1 MKSTGRY
8 KTRHSLLDIPRKFSQ
23 STVSVCNAVR
33 CFAVKFF
40 YPYSRDFTATVI
52 PALEPFNYLPKWI
65 FNLCAPFTTF
75 TEPDTSQSKMKPPPF
90 AYHDPTSIEE
100 AVDLLQRFGDEAKVL
115 AGGQS
120 LMPLLNFRLSYP
132 SALIDINRVADLSY
146 IQQEDGQVRIGA
158 LTRQRAIEFSELVRS
173 QLPLL
178 HEATTLIGHLPIRT
192 RGTIGG
198 SLAHADPAAEYPAV
212 TMVLDAELVI
222 QGPSGQR
229 VVSAEEF
236 FVSYL
241 TTALAPNEVLTEV
254 RFFSFPPTSG
264 WAFEEFARRQG
275 DFAVVGVAAV
285 IDTDGEQCRT
295 ARLAAAG
302 VGPTPIR
309 LRAAEY
315 ILEQE
320 GVTDRGIQNA
330 ADKAAELVEPDSD
343 IHASADFRRH
353 LTQVLTRRAIKRAI
367 QRGRKR
373 KT

>member
-1 MKSTGRY
+1 M
-8 KTRHSLLDIPRKFSQ
+8 Q
-23 STVSVCNAVR
+23 ER
-33 CFAVKFF
+33 C
-40 YPYSRDFTATVI
+40 PSIHIDS
-52 PALEPFNYLPKWI
+52 
-65 FNLCAPFTTF
+65 APFTTF
-75 TEPDTSQSKMKPPPF
+75 TEPDTSQREMKPPPF
-90 AYHDPTSIEE
+90 DYYDPTSVKETL
-100 AVDLLQRFGDEAKVL
+100 DLLQRYGDEAKVL

-146 IQQEDGQVRIGA
+146 IQQKDGLIRIGA
-158 LTRQRAIEFSELVRS
+158 LTRQRTIEFSELIRN

-178 HEATTLIGHLPIRT
+178 YDATTLVGHLPIRT

-198 SLAHADPAAEYPAV
+198 SLAHADPAAEYPTVA
-212 TMVLDAELVI
+212 MALNAELII
-222 QGPSGQR
+222 QGPNGTR
-229 VVSAEEF
+229 VLSAEEF

-254 RFFSFPPTSG
+254 RFSSSPATSG
-264 WAFEEFARRQG
+264 WAFEEFARRHG
-275 DFAVVGVAAV
+275 DFAVVGIAAV

-309 LRAAEY
+309 LSAAED
-315 ILEQE
+315 ILTQA
-320 GVTDRGIQNA
+320 GVTDQGIQNA

-353 LTQVLTRRAIKRAI
+353 LTQVLTRRAVKRAI
-367 QRGRKR
+367 ERGKERNA
-373 KT
+373 